1 MAGDIEV
8 LRAGVARAIEY
19 ASSIDERAV
28 GPTPEAVAALAAFD
42 EPLPEVGADAV
53 DTIDLLDRIGSPATM
68 ASTGPSFFGFVIG
81 GVTPAALA
89 ASFLTDAWDQN
100 AALPVASPV
109 GAALHEVTRR
119 WLVDLFGLEPATD
132 VAYVT
137 GATMANATALAVAR
151 DTVLADLGWD
161 AQARGL
167 FGAPEVPVVIGAA
180 AHSTLA
186 KSLGLVGLGRDRVI
200 VVPADDQGRLIADRL
215 PDIDG
220 PAIVCA
226 QAGEINSGDFD
237 PFEPIADWVEDRRG
251 WLHVDGAF
259 GLWALADPTRA
270 HLVAGLRRADS
281 LGTDGH
287 KWLNVTYDCGIV
299 FVRRP
304 GLLPRT
310 FSAAAG
316 YLPAHDTYE
325 AMHST
330 PQSSQRARQVEVWA
344 VLRTLGRQG
353 IAELVQRLCDVAAA
367 MAERLAAAGF
377 MILNDVVLNQVV
389 LRLDD
394 VETTQALIAEVQA
407 DGRLWCGPTSWHGEP
422 AMRISV
428 SSWKTTIDHGLASA
442 DAIVEL
448 GRRVRAGEP

>member
-1 MAGDIEV
+1 
-8 LRAGVARAIEY
+8 
-19 ASSIDERAV
+19 
-28 GPTPEAVAALAAFD
+28 
-42 EPLPEVGADAV
+42 
-53 DTIDLLDRIGSPATM
+53 M

-137 GATMANATALAVAR
+137 GATMANATALTVAR

-161 AQARGL
+161 AQAQGL
-167 FGAPEVPVVIGAA
+167 FGAPPVPVVIGAA

-186 KSLGLVGLGRDRVI
+186 KSLGLVGLGRERVI
-200 VVPADDQGRLIADRL
+200 VVPADDQGRMIADEL

-237 PFEPIADWVEDRRG
+237 PFEPIADWVEARRG

-299 FVRRP
+299 LVRRP
-304 GLLPRT
+304 GLLPRS

-353 IAELVQRLCDVAAA
+353 IAELVQRLCAVAEA

-377 MILNDVVLNQVV
+377 TILNEVVLNQVV

-394 VETTQALIAEVQA
+394 VATTQALIAEVQA

-428 SSWKTTIDHGLASA
+428 SSWKTTIDHGLAA
-442 DAIVEL
+442 AEAIVEL
-448 GRRVRAGEP
+448 GHRVRTTGP

>member
-1 MAGDIEV
+1 MGDDTEV
-8 LRAGVARAIEY
+8 LRAGAERAIAY
-19 ASSIDERAV
+19 AAAV
-28 GPTPEAVAALAAFD
+28 DGRPVAPAPDAVEALAVLD
-42 EPLPEVGADAV
+42 EPLPDLGADPV
-53 DTIDLLDRIGSPATM
+53 ETIELLDQIGSPATM

-81 GVTPAALA
+81 GATPAALA

-109 GAALHEVTRR
+109 CAAIHEVTRR
-119 WLVDLFGLEPATD
+119 WLVDLFGLDPATD

-137 GATMANATALAVAR
+137 GATMANTTALAVAR
-151 DTVLADLGWD
+151 DTVLAELGWD

-180 AHSTLA
+180 AHSTLP
-186 KSLGLVGLGRDRVI
+186 KSLGLVGLGRERVV
-200 VVPADDQGRLIADRL
+200 VVPADEQGRMIADEL
-215 PDIDG
+215 PDLDG

-237 PFEPIADWVEDRRG
+237 PFDPIADWVQARRG

-299 FVRRP
+299 FVQRP
-304 GLLPRT
+304 GLLPHT

-344 VLRTLGRQG
+344 TLRTLGRSG
-353 IAELVQRLCDVAAA
+353 VAELVQRLCAVAAA
-367 MAERLAAAGF
+367 MAERLASNGF
-377 MILNDVVLNQVV
+377 TVLNDVVLNQVV

-394 VETTQALIAEVQA
+394 VATTHALIAEVQA
-407 DGRLWCGPTSWHGEP
+407 DGRLWAGPTSWHGEP

-428 SSWKTTIDHGLASA
+428 SSWKTTLEHGLAAA
-442 DAIVEL
+442 DAIVEC
-448 GRRVRAGEP
+448 GARVRARRP

>member
-119 WLVDLFGLEPATD
+119 WLVDLFGLEPTTD

>member
-1 MAGDIEV
+1 V
-8 LRAGVARAIEY
+8 RN
-19 ASSIDERAV
+19 
-28 GPTPEAVAALAAFD
+28 
-42 EPLPEVGADAV
+42 
-53 DTIDLLDRIGSPATM
+53 
-68 ASTGPSFFGFVIG
+68 
-81 GVTPAALA
+81 
-89 ASFLTDAWDQN
+89 DAWDQN

-161 AQARGL
+161 TQAQGL
-167 FGAPEVPVVIGAA
+167 FRAPEIPVVIGAA
-180 AHSTLA
+180 AHSTLS
-186 KSLGLVGLGRDRVI
+186 KSLGLVGLGRERVI
-200 VVPADDQGRLIADRL
+200 VVPADDQGRMITDEL

-226 QAGEINSGDFD
+226 QAGEINSGGFD
-237 PFEPIADWVEDRRG
+237 PFDPIADWVEARRG

-353 IAELVQRLCDVAAA
+353 IAELVQRLCEVAAA

-377 MILNDVVLNQVV
+377 TILNDVVLNQVV

-394 VETTQALIAEVQA
+394 VATTQALIAEVQA
-407 DGRLWCGPTSWHGEP
+407 DGRLWCGPTTWHGEP

-428 SSWKTTIDHGLASA
+428 SSWKTTIDHGRAAA
-442 DAIVEL
+442 DAIVEC
-448 GRRVRAGEP
+448 GHRVRADGP